1 MAQTHQFC
9 TFYLDKLMFGVELE
23 KVQEVIRYLEITEI
37 PLAPRVVSGLMN
49 LRGQI
54 VTGIDLRRRLDLAD
68 RPEETHPM
76 NVVIRSAD
84 GAVSLLVDEIGDV
97 VEVTEESFERPPE
110 TLQGKVRD
118 VILGVH
124 KLDKQLMH
132 VLNTEKA
139 CETCERARV
148 RAGGS
153 QSRLSLE
160 AVMFR
165 RDSPSF
171 SGGMMVKI
179 PRTLRQIPR
188 KMKIT
193 C

>member
-1 MAQTHQFC
+1 MAQTQQFC

-54 VTGIDLRRRLDLAD
+54 VTGLDLRRRLDLPD
-68 RPEETHPM
+68 RPEEAHPM

-110 TLQGKVRD
+110 TLHGKVRE

-124 KLDKQLMH
+124 KLERHLMH

-139 CETCERARV
+139 CETVDPVA
-148 RAGGS
+148 
-153 QSRLSLE
+153 
-160 AVMFR
+160 
-165 RDSPSF
+165 
-171 SGGMMVKI
+171 SGVT
-179 PRTLRQIPR
+179 P
-188 KMKIT
+188 
-193 C
+193 

>member
-9 TFYLDKLMFGVELE
+9 TFYLDRLMFGVELE

-37 PLAPRVVSGLMN
+37 PLAPRVVRGLMN

-68 RPEETHPM
+68 RPVEIQPM
-76 NVVIRSAD
+76 NVVIRSGD

-110 TLQGKVRD
+110 TLQGAVRE
-118 VILGVH
+118 VLLGVH
-124 KLDKQLMH
+124 KLEKQLMH

-139 CETCERARV
+139 CETAGSADPPAIAR
-148 RAGGS
+148 
-153 QSRLSLE
+153 
-160 AVMFR
+160 
-165 RDSPSF
+165 
-171 SGGMMVKI
+171 
-179 PRTLRQIPR
+179 
-188 KMKIT
+188 
-193 C
+193 

>member
-1 MAQTHQFC
+1 MAQTQQFC

-54 VTGIDLRRRLDLAD
+54 VTGLDLRRRLDLPD

-110 TLQGKVRD
+110 TLHGKVRE

-124 KLDKQLMH
+124 KLERHLMH

-139 CETCERARV
+139 CETSDQA
-148 RAGGS
+148 A
-153 QSRLSLE
+153 
-160 AVMFR
+160 
-165 RDSPSF
+165 
-171 SGGMMVKI
+171 SGAT
-179 PRTLRQIPR
+179 P
-188 KMKIT
+188 
-193 C
+193 

>member
-23 KVQEVIRYLEITEI
+23 KVQEVIRFLEITPI
-37 PLAPRVVSGLMN
+37 PLAPHVVSGLMN

-84 GAVSLLVDEIGDV
+84 GAVSLLVDDIGDV

-110 TLQGKVRD
+110 TLKGKVRE

-124 KLDKQLMH
+124 KLEKQLMH
-132 VLNTEKA
+132 VLDTEKA
-139 CETCERARV
+139 CETAD
-148 RAGGS
+148 
-153 QSRLSLE
+153 
-160 AVMFR
+160 AV
-165 RDSPSF
+165 S
-171 SGGMMVKI
+171 SGAT
-179 PRTLRQIPR
+179 P
-188 KMKIT
+188 
-193 C
+193 